1 MSEARIVLM
10 TAPDAK
16 VAATIARALVDE
28 RLAACVN
35 VVSGVR
41 SIYRWQGE
49 LQDDA
54 EVLLLAKTR
63 ADRCAALAARV
74 EALHPYELPE
84 VVVLP
89 VEGGSENY
97 LDWVLSESSA

>member
-10 TAPDAK
+10 TAPDAE

-35 VVSGVR
+35 VISGVR
-41 SIYRWQGE
+41 SIYRWQGNVE
-49 LQDDA
+49 DDA

-89 VEGGSENY
+89 VEGGSERY
-97 LDWVLSESSA
+97 LDWILSDSSA